1 MNTYLN
7 GNRFI
12 FLLKKLRWIIIQV
25 FPFSYLNAIRSFDD
39 YRSQWN
45 MSIPFELI
53 NLSDWVRDFIFWL
66 AFRCGGWDDGY
77 VDDVVVGIV
86 DGCRAG
92 RMDDDIFDLSLS
104 VVINK
109 LFVAVSANALCRT
122 VLPPVTVLP

>member
-1 MNTYLN
+1 MKLIL
-7 GNRFI
+7 RLI
-12 FLLKKLRWIIIQV
+12 FRVWMGTDLIFYSRNLIIQV
-25 FPFSYLNAIRSFDD
+25 FQFSYLNAIRSCDD

-45 MSIPFELI
+45 ISIPFELI
-53 NLSDWVRDFIFWL
+53 NLSGWVRDFIFWL

-77 VDDVVVGIV
+77 VDDVVVG
-86 DGCRAG
+86 CRAG
-92 RMDDDIFDLSLS
+92 RMDDDIFDLNLS